1 MGKSIILEQLNDVVT
16 VTFDQENSVAN
27 VFDENMFSELNDHL
41 DFLED
46 NSNTIK
52 GVIFQSAKP
61 SIFIAG
67 ADLKSFAD
75 NPTPERIRYLVM
87 LGQHTFDRIEDL
99 PCVTVAAI
107 HGACLG
113 GGYELALA
121 CDHRVATLN
130 SATKIGL
137 PETMLGILPA
147 WGGSTRLPRMIGLP
161 RAMGIIL
168 AGKVVVPKL
177 ALKLGMIDRV
187 VYKENLEASSKAM
200 LLNGKKKY
208 KKHLLNRFPLKYIAK
223 SKAIKNVI
231 KTTGGVYPAPLK
243 AIDVMVKGLGG
254 SREESLK
261 LEQKAFAEL
270 LTSDVAVNLVNIFFL
285 QERSKKTKSDKD
297 FKVKNTAV
305 IGAGVMGAGIAL
317 WISSRGIKVLL
328 KDIKPEFVANGIATI
343 NKLYSAAVSKRV
355 MTKAEASS
363 KFDNITPITESMPMK
378 NVDLVVEAAI
388 EQLEIKQNLFAE
400 LETLVR
406 DDTILAT
413 NTSALSIVDVA
424 EKMQYKERVVGIHYF
439 NPVHKMKLVEVV
451 RGECTSE
458 ETVLKATQF
467 VKKTGKLP
475 VVVKDSPGFLVNRIL
490 MPYLIEAVYMVSCGV
505 DVERVDKLLRKFG
518 MPMGPFRLI
527 DEVGGDV
534 CQHVADDLLNRLDTN
549 FPKSEFLK
557 KMIEN
562 KHVGKKSGR
571 GFYKYSNGKSTR
583 VSSKLPTSS
592 IKTSYIHQEFTDEE
606 IIDRLI
612 LIMVN
617 EAVRCL
623 QEEVVNSPKDVDF
636 GMIMGTG
643 WAPFRGGP
651 ISYLDSLGPLKVV
664 QKLNELAKKSKYFTP
679 SDMLIE
685 YAEQNKKFYGEK

>member
-1 MGKSIILEQLNDVVT
+1 MSKSITHEIFDDVVT
-16 VTFDQENSVAN
+16 ITFDQENSIAN
-27 VFDENMFSELNDHL
+27 VFNEELLEELAQEIRFVEDHQGE
-41 DFLED
+41 F
-46 NSNTIK
+46 K

-75 NPTPERIRYLVM
+75 DPTPERISYLIE
-87 LGQHTFDRIEDL
+87 LGQQIFNRIEDL
-99 PCVTVAAI
+99 RIPTVAAI
-107 HGACLG
+107 HGACVG

-121 CDHRVATLN
+121 CDHRVATLD

-147 WGGSTRLPRMIGLP
+147 WGGSTRLPRMIGIAG
-161 RAMGIIL
+161 AMGIIL

-177 ALKLGMIDRV
+177 ALKLGMIDRA
-187 VYKENLEASSKAM
+187 VYKENLNASAKAM

-208 KKHLLNRFPLKYIAK
+208 KSHLLNKFPLKYIAK
-223 SKAIKNVI
+223 SKATKNVM

-243 AIDVMVKGLGG
+243 AIDVMINGLSV
-254 SREESLK
+254 SREDSLK
-261 LEQKAFAEL
+261 LEQDAFAEL
-270 LTSDVAVNLVNIFFL
+270 LTSDVASNLVNIFFL
-285 QERSKKTKSDKD
+285 QERSKKTPGDKD
-297 FKVKNTAV
+297 FKVKNAAV
-305 IGAGVMGAGIAL
+305 IGAGVMGAGIAQ
-317 WISSRGIKVLL
+317 WISSRGIKTLL
-328 KDIKPEFVANGIATI
+328 KDIKPEFVAKGIESI
-343 NKLYSAAVSKRV
+343 SKLYSDAVSKRV

-363 KFDNITPITESMPMK
+363 KFDNVTPITESMPMK
-378 NVDLVVEAAI
+378 QVDLVVEAAI
-388 EQLEIKQNLFAE
+388 EQLEIKQDLFAE

-413 NTSALSIVDVA
+413 NTSALSIMDVA
-424 EKMQYKERVVGIHYF
+424 EKMQHKERVVGIHYF

-490 MPYLIEAVYMVSCGV
+490 MPYLIEAVHLANG
-505 DVERVDKLLRKFG
+505 DIEIERVDKLLRKFG

-534 CQHVADDLLNRLDTN
+534 CQHVADDLLNRLDTK
-549 FPKSEFLK
+549 FPNSNLLRR
-557 KMIEN
+557 MIEEGN
-562 KHVGKKSGR
+562 LGKKTGR
-571 GFYKYSNGKSTR
+571 GFYKYSKGKSSG
-583 VSSKLPTSS
+583 VSSKIPT
-592 IKTSYIHQEFTDEE
+592 TSNINLIATDEQVV
-606 IIDRLI
+606 DRLV

-623 QEEVVNSPKDVDF
+623 EEGVVDSPKDVDF

-651 ISYLDSLGPLKVV
+651 ISYCDNEGAKNVV
-664 QKLNELAKKSKYFTP
+664 TRLQELAKKDKYFAP
-679 SDMLIE
+679 CDMLLE
-685 YAEQNKKFYGEK
+685 YAENDKKFYEENNNE

>member
-1 MGKSIILEQLNDVVT
+1 MSKSIKLEQFNDIVT
-16 VTFDQENSVAN
+16 ITFDQENSIAN
-27 VFDENMFSELNDHL
+27 VFDENMFKELNEHIEY
-41 DFLED
+41 LED
-46 NSNTIK
+46 NSKTIK

-67 ADLKSFAD
+67 ADLKSFSE
-75 NPTPERIRYLVM
+75 NPTPDRIRYLVL

-99 PCVTVAAI
+99 DCVTVAAI

-121 CDHRVATLN
+121 CDHRVATSD

-137 PETMLGILPA
+137 PEIMLGILPA

-161 RAMGIIL
+161 KAMGIIL

-187 VYKENLEASSKAM
+187 VYKENLEAVAKAI

-223 SKAIKNVI
+223 SKATKNVL

-243 AIDVMVKGLGG
+243 AIDVMVNGLGL

-270 LTSDVAVNLVNIFFL
+270 LTSDVAGNLVNIFFL

-297 FKVKNTAV
+297 FKVNKAAV
-305 IGAGVMGAGIAL
+305 IGAGVMGAGIAQ
-317 WISSRGIKVLL
+317 WISSRGIKTLL
-328 KDIKPEFVANGIATI
+328 KDIKSEFVANGIKTI
-343 NKLYSAAVSKRV
+343 SNLYSAAVAKRV

-363 KFDNITPITESMPMK
+363 KFDNVIPITDSQPMK
-378 NVDLVVEAAI
+378 QVDLVVEAAI
-388 EQLEIKQNLFAE
+388 EKLDIKQNLFAE

-406 DDTILAT
+406 EDTILAT

-424 EKMQYKERVVGIHYF
+424 KKMKNKERVVGIHYF

-458 ETVLKATQF
+458 DTVLKATQF
-467 VKKTGKLP
+467 IKKTGKLP

-490 MPYLIEAVYMVSCGV
+490 MPYLIEAVNLANA
-505 DVERVDKLLRKFG
+505 DVGIERTDKLLRKFG

-534 CQHVADDLLNRLDTN
+534 CQHVADDLLNRLKTK
-549 FPKSEFLK
+549 FPNSNYLRD
-557 KMIEN
+557 MISN
-562 KHVGKKSGR
+562 NHLGKKTKR
-571 GFYKYSNGKSTR
+571 GFYKYSKGKS
-583 VSSKLPTSS
+583 SGISNKLPEPR
-592 IKTSYIHQEFTDEE
+592 INNKVFTDKEVV
-606 IIDRLI
+606 DRLV

-623 QEEVVNSPKDVDF
+623 EEEVVTSPKDVDF

-651 ISYLDSLGPLKVV
+651 ISYCDKLGAMEIVKKLKI
-664 QKLNELAKKSKYFTP
+664 LAKIDKYFTP
-679 SDMLIE
+679 CDMLLE
-685 YAEQNKKFYGEK
+685 YAENDKKFYGEK

>member
-1 MGKSIILEQLNDVVT
+1 MGKSIKLEQFNDMVT
-16 VTFDQENSVAN
+16 ITFDQENSVAN
-27 VFDENMFSELNDHL
+27 VFDENMFTELNKHL

-46 NSNTIK
+46 NRKSIK

-67 ADLKSFAD
+67 ADLKSFSD
-75 NPTPERIRYLVM
+75 NPTPDRIRYLVM

-99 PCVTVAAI
+99 ECVTVAAI

-121 CDHRVATLN
+121 CDHRVATLD

-161 RAMGIIL
+161 NAMGIIL

-177 ALKLGMIDRV
+177 ALKLGMIDRA
-187 VYKENLEASSKAM
+187 VYKENLEAVAKAM

-223 SKAIKNVI
+223 SKATKNVL

-243 AIDVMVKGLGG
+243 AIDVMVTGLGV
-254 SREESLK
+254 SREASLK

-270 LTSDVAVNLVNIFFL
+270 LTSDVASNLVNIFFL

-297 FKVKNTAV
+297 FKVNKAAV
-305 IGAGVMGAGIAL
+305 IGAGVMGAGIAQ
-317 WISSRGIKVLL
+317 WISSRGIKTLL
-328 KDIKPEFVANGIATI
+328 KDIKPEFVSKGIASI
-343 NKLYSAAVSKRV
+343 SKLYSAAVSKRV

-363 KFDNITPITESMPMK
+363 KFDNVTPITESMPMK
-378 NVDLVVEAAI
+378 SVDLVVEAAI
-388 EQLEIKQNLFAE
+388 EKLDIKQNLFAE

-424 EKMQYKERVVGIHYF
+424 EKMQHKERVVGIHYF

-458 ETVLKATQF
+458 ETILKATQF

-527 DEVGGDV
+527 DEVGCDV
-534 CQHVADDLLNRLDTN
+534 CQHVADDLLNRLKTN
-549 FPKSEFLK
+549 FPKSDFLK
-557 KMIEN
+557 TMIEN
-562 KHVGKKSGR
+562 KDVGKKSGR
-571 GFYKYSNGKSTR
+571 GFYKYSNGKSTG
-583 VSSKLPTSS
+583 VSSKLPTSV
-592 IKTSYIHQEFTDEE
+592 IKTSYIHQSFTDEE
-606 IIDRLI
+606 IVDRLI

-623 QEEVVNSPKDVDF
+623 EEEVVGSPKDIDF

-651 ISYLDSLGPLKVV
+651 ISYLDNLGAAKVV
-664 QKLNELAKKSKYFTP
+664 KKLKIIAKKNKYFTP
-679 SDMLIE
+679 CDMLVE
-685 YAEQNKKFYGEK
+685 YAENDKKFYGEK

>member
-1 MGKSIILEQLNDVVT
+1 
-16 VTFDQENSVAN
+16 
-27 VFDENMFSELNDHL
+27 
-41 DFLED
+41 
-46 NSNTIK
+46 
-52 GVIFQSAKP
+52 
-61 SIFIAG
+61 
-67 ADLKSFAD
+67 
-75 NPTPERIRYLVM
+75 
-87 LGQHTFDRIEDL
+87 
-99 PCVTVAAI
+99 
-107 HGACLG
+107 
-113 GGYELALA
+113 
-121 CDHRVATLN
+121 
-130 SATKIGL
+130 
-137 PETMLGILPA
+137 
-147 WGGSTRLPRMIGLP
+147 
-161 RAMGIIL
+161 
-168 AGKVVVPKL
+168 
-177 ALKLGMIDRV
+177 MIDRA
-187 VYKENLEASSKAM
+187 VYKENLEASAKAM

-208 KKHLLNRFPLKYIAK
+208 KSHLLNRFPLKYIAK
-223 SKAIKNVI
+223 SKATKNVI

-243 AIDVMVKGLGG
+243 AIDVMVKGLGV

-270 LTSDVAVNLVNIFFL
+270 LTSDVANNLVNIFFL

-305 IGAGVMGAGIAL
+305 IGAGVMGAGIAQ

-328 KDIKPEFVANGIATI
+328 KDIKPEFVAKGIASI
-343 NKLYSAAVSKRV
+343 SKLYSAAVSKRV

-363 KFDNITPITESMPMK
+363 KFDNVTPITESMPMK
-378 NVDLVVEAAI
+378 SVDLVVEAAI
-388 EQLEIKQNLFAE
+388 EQLEIKQDLFAE

-424 EKMQYKERVVGIHYF
+424 EKMQHKERVVGIHYF

-490 MPYLIEAVYMVSCGV
+490 MPYLIEAVYMVSCGA
-505 DVERVDKLLRKFG
+505 DIERVDKLLRKFG

-534 CQHVADDLLNRLDTN
+534 CQHVADDLLNRLETN

-557 KMIEN
+557 LMIDN
-562 KHVGKKSGR
+562 KDVGKKSGR
-571 GFYKYSNGKSTR
+571 GFYKYTNGKSTG
-583 VSSKLPTSS
+583 VSSKLPTSAIQS
-592 IKTSYIHQEFTDEE
+592 AYINQEIADEE
-606 IIDRLI
+606 IVDRLI

-651 ISYLDSLGPLKVV
+651 ISYLDNLGALKVV
-664 QKLNELAKKSKYFTP
+664 QKLNELAKKNKYFTP
-679 SDMLIE
+679 CDMLIE
-685 YAEQNKKFYGEK
+685 YAEKNKKFYGEK

>member
-1 MGKSIILEQLNDVVT
+1 MSKSITREVFDDVVT
-16 VTFDQENSVAN
+16 ITFDQEDSIAN
-27 VFDENMFSELNDHL
+27 VFNEDMFAELDDQLRFIEDHQG
-41 DFLED
+41 DFR
-46 NSNTIK
+46 
-52 GVIFQSAKP
+52 GVIFKSAKP

-75 NPTPERIRYLVM
+75 DPTKERISYLIK
-87 LGQHTFDRIEDL
+87 LGQQTFNRIEDL
-99 PCVTVAAI
+99 RIPTVAAI

-121 CDHRVATLN
+121 CDHRVATLD

-147 WGGSTRLPRMIGLP
+147 WGGSTRLPRMIGIAG
-161 RAMGIIL
+161 AMGIIL

-177 ALKLGMIDRV
+177 ALKLGMVDRV
-187 VYKENLEASSKAM
+187 VYKENLDATAKA
-200 LLNGKKKY
+200 LLHNGKKKY
-208 KKHLLNRFPLKYIAK
+208 KSHLLNKFPLKYIAK
-223 SKAIKNVI
+223 SKATKNVM

-243 AIDVMVKGLGG
+243 AIDVMINGLSV
-254 SREESLK
+254 SRDDSLK
-261 LEQKAFAEL
+261 LEQDAFAEL
-270 LTSDVAVNLVNIFFL
+270 LTSDVASNLVNIFFL
-285 QERSKKTKSDKD
+285 QERSKKTPGDKD
-297 FKVKNTAV
+297 FKVKNAAV
-305 IGAGVMGAGIAL
+305 IGAGVMGAGIAQ

-328 KDIKPEFVANGIATI
+328 KDIKPEFVAKGIATI
-343 NKLYSAAVSKRV
+343 SKLYSAAVKKRV
-355 MTKAEASS
+355 MTKSEASA
-363 KFDNITPITESMPMK
+363 KLDNVTPITESLPMK
-378 NVDLVVEAAI
+378 KVDLVVEAAI
-388 EQLEIKQNLFAE
+388 EKLDIKQNLFAE

-413 NTSALSIVDVA
+413 NTSALSIVDIA
-424 EKMQYKERVVGIHYF
+424 EKMEHKERVVGIHYF

-490 MPYLIEAVYMVSCGV
+490 MPYLIEAVHLANG
-505 DVERVDKLLRKFG
+505 DTEIERVDKLLRKFG

-534 CQHVADDLLNRLDTN
+534 CQHVADDLLNRLSTK
-549 FPKSEFLK
+549 FPNSNLLRR
-557 KMIEN
+557 MIEEGN
-562 KHVGKKSGR
+562 LGKKSGR
-571 GFYKYSNGKSTR
+571 GFYKYSRGKSSG
-583 VSSKLPTSS
+583 VSSKIPTTN
-592 IKTSYIHQEFTDEE
+592 INLTVTDVQ
-606 IIDRLI
+606 IVDRLV

-623 QEEVVNSPKDVDF
+623 EEGVVDSPKDVDF

-651 ISYLDSLGPLKVV
+651 ISYLDNEGAKNVV
-664 QKLNELAKKSKYFTP
+664 ERLQALAKTDKYFAP
-679 SDMLIE
+679 CDMLLE
-685 YAEQNKKFYGEK
+685 YAKKDKKFYEENNNE

>member
-1 MGKSIILEQLNDVVT
+1 MSKSIKREQLNDVVT
-16 VTFDQENSVAN
+16 ITFDQENSIAN
-27 VFDENMFSELNDHL
+27 VFNEKMFSELDEQLSFIEEHQT
-41 DFLED
+41 E
-46 NSNTIK
+46 IK
-52 GVIFQSAKP
+52 GVIFKSAKP
-61 SIFIAG
+61 GIFIAG

-75 NPTPERIRYLVM
+75 DPSPERISYLIK
-87 LGQHTFDRIEDL
+87 LGQQIFNRIEDL
-99 PCVTVAAI
+99 CIPTVAAI
-107 HGACLG
+107 HGACVG
-113 GGYELALA
+113 GGYELTLA
-121 CDHRVATLN
+121 CDHRVATLD

-161 RAMGIIL
+161 NAMGIIL

-177 ALKLGMIDRV
+177 ALKLGMIDRT
-187 VYKENLEASSKAM
+187 VYKENLESVANAM

-208 KKHLLNRFPLKYIAK
+208 KSHLLNKFPLKYIAK
-223 SKAIKNVI
+223 SKAIKNVM

-243 AIDVMVKGLGG
+243 AIDVMINGLGV
-254 SREESLK
+254 SRAESLK
-261 LEQKAFAEL
+261 LEEQAFAKL
-270 LTSDVAVNLVNIFFL
+270 LNSDVAGNLVNIFFL

-305 IGAGVMGAGIAL
+305 IGAGVMGAGIAQ

-328 KDIKPEFVANGIATI
+328 KDIKPEFVAKGIASI
-343 NKLYSAAVSKRV
+343 NKLYSAAVKKRV

-363 KFDNITPITESMPMK
+363 KLDNVTPITESMPMK
-378 NVDLVVEAAI
+378 NIDLVVEAAV
-388 EQLEIKQNLFAE
+388 EQLEIKQDLFVE

-413 NTSALSIVDVA
+413 NTSALSIVDIA
-424 EKMQYKERVVGIHYF
+424 DKMQHKERVVGIHYF

-458 ETVLKATQF
+458 ETILKATQF

-475 VVVKDSPGFLVNRIL
+475 VIVKDSPGFLVNRIL
-490 MPYLIEAVYMVSCGV
+490 MPYLIEAVNLANHGVSI
-505 DVERVDKLLRKFG
+505 EHTDKLLRKFG

-534 CQHVADDLLNRLDTN
+534 CQHVADDLLNRLETK
-549 FPKSEFLK
+549 FPNSNLLRR
-557 KMIEN
+557 MIEEGN
-562 KHVGKKSGR
+562 LGKKSGQ
-571 GFYKYSNGKSTR
+571 GFYKYSNGKSKG
-583 VSSKLPTSS
+583 VCDVPVNDNFSN
-592 IKTSYIHQEFTDEE
+592 ECENEE
-606 IIDRLI
+606 IVDRLI

-617 EAVRCL
+617 EAIRCL
-623 QEEVVNSPKDVDF
+623 QENVVESPKDVDF

-651 ISYLDSLGPLKVV
+651 ISYLSL
-664 QKLNELAKKSKYFTP
+664 
-679 SDMLIE
+679 IHI
-685 YAEQNKKFYGEK
+685 

>member
-1 MGKSIILEQLNDVVT
+1 MGKSITHEVFDDVVT
-16 VTFDQENSVAN
+16 ITFDQENSIAN
-27 VFDENMFSELNDHL
+27 VFNEELLEELAQEIRFVEDHQSS
-41 DFLED
+41 F
-46 NSNTIK
+46 K

-75 NPTPERIRYLVM
+75 DPTPERISYLIE
-87 LGQHTFDRIEDL
+87 LGQQIFNRIEDL
-99 PCVTVAAI
+99 RIPSVAAI
-107 HGACLG
+107 HGACVG

-121 CDHRVATLN
+121 CDHRVATLD
-130 SATKIGL
+130 SATKLGL

-147 WGGSTRLPRMIGLP
+147 WGGSTRLPRMIGIAG
-161 RAMGIIL
+161 AMGIIL

-187 VYKENLEASSKAM
+187 AYKETLESVAKAM
-200 LLNGKKKY
+200 LHNGKKKY
-208 KKHLLNRFPLKYIAK
+208 KSHLLNKFPLKYIAK
-223 SKAIKNVI
+223 SKATKNVL

-243 AIDVMVKGLGG
+243 AIDVMIRGLSM
-254 SREESLK
+254 SRNESLK
-261 LEQKAFAEL
+261 LEEQAFAEL
-270 LTSDVAVNLVNIFFL
+270 LTSDVASNLVNIFFL

-305 IGAGVMGAGIAL
+305 IGAGVMGAGIAQ

-328 KDIKPEFVANGIATI
+328 KDIKPEFVAKGIASI
-343 NKLYSAAVSKRV
+343 SKLYSAAVSKRV

-363 KFDNITPITESMPMK
+363 KFDNVTPITKSMPMK
-378 NVDLVVEAAI
+378 SVDLVVEAAV
-388 EQLEIKQNLFAE
+388 EQLEIKQDLFAE

-424 EKMQYKERVVGIHYF
+424 DKMQHKERVVGIHYF

-451 RGECTSE
+451 RGECTSD

-490 MPYLIEAVYMVSCGV
+490 MPYLIEAVHLANG
-505 DVERVDKLLRKFG
+505 DIEIDRVDKLLRKFG

-534 CQHVADDLLNRLDTN
+534 CQHVADDLLNRLDTK
-549 FPKSEFLK
+549 FPNSNLLR
-557 KMIEN
+557 KMIEEGN
-562 KHVGKKSGR
+562 LGKKTDR
-571 GFYKYSNGKSTR
+571 GFYKYSKGKSNG
-583 VSSKLPTSS
+583 VSGEIPTSS
-592 IKTSYIHQEFTDEE
+592 NINLILTDEQ
-606 IIDRLI
+606 IVDRLV

-623 QEEVVNSPKDVDF
+623 QENVVESPKDVDF

-651 ISYLDSLGPLKVV
+651 ISYCDNEGASNVV
-664 QKLNELAKKSKYFTP
+664 ERLQELAKKDKYYAP
-679 SDMLIE
+679 CDMLLE
-685 YAEQNKKFYGEK
+685 YAENDKKFYKENNNE